1 MMSSPLLDPLN
12 AAQRRAVAAEP
23 GSILVLAGAG
33 SGKTRVLT
41 HRIAWLIEYGHAS
54 PHGIL
59 AVTFTNKAA
68 AEMRARI
75 DTLLQTPA
83 RQMWVGTFHG
93 IAHRLLRAHSQAAR
107 LPSGFQILDSEDQLR
122 LIRRTIRALEL
133 DENTWVPRELQWFI
147 NAKKDEGL
155 RAADLQSAADRYLD
169 QQLRI
174 YRAYETACERAGL
187 VDFAELLLRAHE
199 LWRDHPEL
207 LAHYQQRFRHVLV
220 DEFQDTNTI
229 QYAWI
234 RRLTGEAGHVFAV
247 GDDDQSIY
255 SWRGARVENMQ
266 RFQRDYPGTELIR
279 LEQNYRSTATILG
292 AANALI
298 AHNRK
303 RLGKAL
309 WTAGTEG
316 EPIALFAAFNEHE
329 EARFCIEQVRSWR
342 AAGRRYDDCAILYR
356 TSAQSRV
363 FEEALH
369 QRRIPYR
376 VHGGFKFYER
386 AEIRDVLAYL
396 RLLDNRDDDASFER
410 VINTPNRGIGQRS
423 LELIREQHTRR
434 DGLSLWRAVLA
445 LLQGR
450 ELAARAVLAVQ
461 GFLDLIERLSAEC
474 RTLAL
479 GSMVETVIKRT
490 QIAEHYRK
498 EKREQAIDRQENLDE
513 LVSAASRFV
522 PEEGSEMD
530 PLAAFLA
537 HAALEAGEAQADEF
551 QDSVQLMTLHAAKGL
566 EYPLVF
572 IAGLE
577 EGLFPHQRSA
587 MDATQLEEERRLCY
601 VGITRA
607 KERLVLSHA
616 EARRLHGSDHYPR
629 PSRFLDELPGALI
642 AEVRYQAKPVPLA
655 SNTVSAR
662 VSAPARDIAGL
673 RLGQRVRHAKFGEG
687 IVLQLEGDGE
697 HTRVLVNFA
706 GVGQKLLV
714 AAYAGLQGL

>member
-75 DTLLQTPA
+75 ESLVQTPA

-122 LIRRTIRALEL
+122 LVRRTIRALEL

-174 YRAYETACERAGL
+174 YRAYETACDRAGL

-220 DEFQDTNTI
+220 DEFQDTNAI

-255 SWRGARVENMQ
+255 SWRGARIENMQ

-316 EPIALFAAFNEHE
+316 EPIALFSAFNEHE
-329 EARFCIEQVRSWR
+329 EARFCIEQVRSWH

-369 QRRIPYR
+369 QQRIPYR

-386 AEIRDVLAYL
+386 AEVKDVLAYL

-410 VINTPNRGIGQRS
+410 VINTPNRGIGLRS
-423 LELIREQHTRR
+423 LELIREQARR

-445 LLQGR
+445 LLRGR
-450 ELAARAVLAVQ
+450 ELAARAVLAVR
-461 GFLDLIERLSAEC
+461 GFLGLIERLSAEC
-474 RTLAL
+474 RTLPL

-498 EKREQAIDRQENLDE
+498 EKHDQAIDRQENLDE

-522 PEEGSEMD
+522 SEEGSEID

-607 KERLVLSHA
+607 QERLVLSHA
-616 EARRLHGSDHYPR
+616 EARRLHGSDHYPS

-642 AEVRYQAKPVPLA
+642 AEVRYQTKPVPLA
-655 SNTVSAR
+655 SSTVPVR
-662 VSAPARDIAGL
+662 ISAPTRAIAGL

-706 GVGQKLLV
+706 RAGQKLLV